1 MYLFS
6 FFFKGIGNRA
16 LRPTLGIVDP
26 LHTLHMPKHVTA
38 YSGLDVFWY
47 ENNIVV
53 VFLFVYIISL
63 VS

>member
-47 ENNIVV
+47 ELQCCYFFI
-53 VFLFVYIISL
+53 LYR
-63 VS
+63 